1 MDRPLYWLQLRN
13 ATTQTAQ
20 SNCNGKILSIMMIPI
35 PPIEEHQRIV
45 KQLDTLL
52 PLCDNLI

>member
-20 SNCNGKILSIMMIPI
+20 SNCNGKTLSKMMIPI
-35 PPIEEHQRIV
+35 PLIEEQQRIV

-52 PLCDNLI
+52 SPV